1 MNWLGIGAGQPAYPR
16 WSGCIAAGSLTLGA
30 LLAACSGE
38 TCAPGASRAVVLG
51 CGQSLRDHF
60 LDLRCPFHEV
70 EDLRQAGLSA
80 IRELATLIGDG
91 DAGLRLRAS
100 ETLQCLGPV
109 PGQAEVAHALL
120 IALPIEP
127 DVRVKMELV
136 LALSVLR
143 SQAARISP
151 AIRALISAHE
161 EDGYVRMAA
170 AFAHWRLTMEETT
183 AAELFAWALSAE
195 NSELDL
201 SYAAHYLAR
210 MGTFPRLLV
219 KEVAAGLSNPDFS
232 SRYWCAVALGN
243 VGPEAI
249 GATGS
254 LEKLL
259 DDPYSAVRDAA
270 HSALCKIHEGY
281 MRPEWSRG
289 R

>member
-1 MNWLGIGAGQPAYPR
+1 MNLLGIGAKHPACIR
-16 WSGCIAAGSLTLGA
+16 WSGFFTAGCLTLGV

-38 TCAPGASRAVVLG
+38 TCATGASRALVLR

-60 LDLRCPFHEV
+60 LDPRCPFYEEV
-70 EDLRQAGLSA
+70 DLRQAGLSA
-80 IRELATLIGDG
+80 IRELIPLIGDG
-91 DAGLRLRAS
+91 DARLRSRAS
-100 ETLQCLGPV
+100 AVLPYLAPI

-120 IALPIEP
+120 GALPRER
-127 DVRVKMELV
+127 DAGVKINLV
-136 LALSVLR
+136 LAMSSLP
-143 SQAARISP
+143 SQAARVSP
-151 AIRALISAHE
+151 AIRALISAQE
-161 EDGYVRMAA
+161 ENLCVRMAA
-170 AFAHWRLTMEETT
+170 AYGHWRLTLEETA

-195 NSELDL
+195 NSEVHEI
-201 SYAAHYLAR
+201 AAHYLAE

-219 KEVAAGLSNPDFS
+219 KEVAAGLSHPVSQAKYCF
-232 SRYWCAVALGN
+232 AVALGN

-254 LEKLL
+254 LEPLL
-259 DDPYSAVRDAA
+259 DDRSGLVRDAA